1 MNKPHDS
8 AKLHVT
14 GEARYVDDIPL
25 PAKTLH
31 HLWSI
36 QHSQGQIKSI
46 DLSAVGKHLEL

>member
-1 MNKPHDS
+1 MSMNQAIPHDS

-31 HLWSI
+31 L
-36 QHSQGQIKSI
+36 
-46 DLSAVGKHLEL
+46 AF